1 MAIELRFED
10 GDVEEIIKGQI
21 VVACCICK
29 EPISDP
35 NKGTAVWE
43 YAVDDPGDDD
53 YLCLDYAHL
62 ECEGRLREKA
72 PFNVKVGDLPIDFP
86 LPKLLDVFKE
96 LMDPKTGTGQRWE

>member
-1 MAIELRFED
+1 MAIELRYED
-10 GDVEEIIKGQI
+10 GGVEEITKGQI

-53 YLCLDYAHL
+53 YLYLDYAHL
-62 ECEGRLREKA
+62 ECERRFRERA
-72 PFNVKVGDLPIDFP
+72 PSDVKVGDLQIDYP
-86 LPKLLDVFKE
+86 LPELLDVFKD
-96 LMDPKTGTGQRWE
+96 LMDPKTETDQR